1 MEAEGGEGGEGMGGH
16 GREREAGP
24 ALCAGKAALGF
35 LVHKLFIEI
44 YYKIRNKIELFYSIM
59 GRSLDGFKQ
68 ENSMTCSALE
78 RALGGLGAEWIG
90 EGEGCRETG
99 QEATATVRGW
109 AVPACISQS
118 LGEARSPAHGRGPNI
133 QKCPT

>member
-1 MEAEGGEGGEGMGGH
+1 MGGD
-16 GREREAGP
+16 GWEREAGP

-68 ENSMTCSALE
+68 ENSVTCSALE
-78 RALGGLGAEWIG
+78 RALGGS
-90 EGEGCRETG
+90 GCRVDRGGGGVPGDRPGGHCHG
-99 QEATATVRGW
+99 QG
-109 AVPACISQS
+109 
-118 LGEARSPAHGRGPNI
+118 LGSARLHLSEPG
-133 QKCPT
+133 